1 VQAPL
6 DDDADETLF
15 CSASCHKQ
23 FTDARQQVLAAADL
37 DSSSKQADN
46 GTGSSP
52 QPSQAGVSLS
62 PPHPAI
68 KLSICLDPQQG
79 AVAILPG
86 SSQATG
92 RSADKSLKHKV
103 IDTEPDKV
111 CLSYYSTNTMFS

>member
-1 VQAPL
+1 LQAPS
-6 DDDADETLF
+6 DDDADELLF

-23 FTDARQQVLAAADL
+23 FTDARQQNAAAAHL
-37 DSSSKQADN
+37 DASTKLADS
-46 GTGSSP
+46 GPASSP
-52 QPSQAGVSLS
+52 QLSQASVSSS

-86 SSQATG
+86 SQAG

-103 IDTEPDKV
+103 DTDLDKV
-111 CLSYYSTNTMFS
+111 RLPYYCHTTFFQYS